1 MVHPMRRTTV
11 SFIGL
16 TAVAA
21 LTACGAH
28 VATLVA
34 PGSSPAAQATLP
46 PSRPLQ
52 AAAAIMPTV
61 PPNPGTLTPC
71 SQLPFPGPVAMQDQ
85 LHDCWVVEPAGS
97 SDLSKYEFFMGGTS
111 PKDRQ
116 QGILIFERPNAGG
129 SQNVYSVPGHGGDV
143 TVYLARWSF
152 VCYKT
157 ASGAAGEFDAETAT
171 FVTDQA
177 RVGTDCG
184 KAP

>member
-1 MVHPMRRTTV
+1 
-11 SFIGL
+11 
-16 TAVAA
+16 
-21 LTACGAH
+21 
-28 VATLVA
+28 
-34 PGSSPAAQATLP
+34 
-46 PSRPLQ
+46 
-52 AAAAIMPTV
+52 
-61 PPNPGTLTPC
+61 
-71 SQLPFPGPVAMQDQ
+71 MQDQ

-111 PKDRQ
+111 PQDRQ
-116 QGILIFERPNAGG
+116 QGLLVFERPDAGG

-177 RVGTDCG
+177 RVRTDCG